1 VTITADDERAA
12 RSERRRAHA
21 VARRRRLYFVRRL
34 IWGGA
39 LTVLAGVVIGLA
51 LSGGGHT
58 RPADAHQSGKAVG
71 ERQSAQV
78 SQLDTTAPYALS
90 SPVERALA
98 FSVGGRIIVA
108 GGLSRGHSAS
118 GVFALDPRSGRLVL
132 LGSMAQ
138 AFHDAAG
145 AVLRGRL
152 FVFGGGPETGTDT
165 VQSFDLS
172 SRVVRV
178 VSHLPRALSDLSA
191 AVVGRTVY
199 LVGGFDGVSPQ
210 RTIYA
215 TTDGRRFRT
224 VAALPVGLR
233 YAAVTSAGGVVVV
246 AGGTSSGGDV
256 SSVYRFDPV
265 ARKVTRIGQLSA
277 PISHAAAFALGSE
290 AVIAGGRGAS
300 GAAVSAVSAIDVRTG
315 RVRHL
320 AALPGPVADAAV
332 ATVADATFLV
342 GGWNGHT
349 VADVMRASRAA
360 PAPAAS
366 AQAATQRSAGATQR
380 ANRTDIYA
388 ATSAG
393 AFSPA
398 VRGVPERVY
407 VPNSRSQ
414 SVDVINPKTFKIIRH
429 FRVGVYPQHI
439 TPSWDLKH
447 LYVNNTASNSLTVIN
462 PRTGRPTGTIP
473 VQDPYNLYFTPDGT
487 TAIVV
492 AETVQRLDLRDPH
505 TWALK
510 ASIPIPAAGPN
521 HLDFSADG
529 GYLLISNEFDG
540 TIVKVDLRLRES
552 TGKLLVGGSP
562 VDVKL
567 SPDGSVFFVA
577 NQGLGGVSVIDPQQM
592 RQIKFIHTGAGAHG
606 MAISRDATRI
616 YVSNR
621 LGHSISVLDPARRA
635 LLTTWHVGGSPDMI
649 QISPDGKQLWVSN
662 RFNRE
667 ISVVDTTTGNVIHKI
682 SVSGSPHGLAYFPQP
697 GRYSLGHNGVYR

>member
-1 VTITADDERAA
+1 LA
-12 RSERRRAHA
+12 A
-21 VARRRRLYFVRRL
+21 VARRRRRHFVRRL
-34 IWGGA
+34 VAVGVFV
-39 LTVLAGVVIGLA
+39 VLVGVLIGLA
-51 LSGGGHT
+51 VSRGG
-58 RPADAHQSGKAVG
+58 RPVRAGAGQKSKAVG
-71 ERQSAQV
+71 KGHVAQV
-78 SQLDTTAPYALS
+78 SQLDTTAPFALPV
-90 SPVERALA
+90 PVERALA
-98 FSVGGRIIVA
+98 FSAGGRIIVA

-118 GVFALDPRSGRLVL
+118 GVFALDPGTGRLVS

-145 AVLRGRL
+145 ALVGGRL
-152 FVFGGGPETGTDT
+152 LVFGGGPETGTDL

-172 SRVVRV
+172 SGAGRV

-191 AVVGRTVY
+191 AVVGDTVY

-224 VAALPVGLR
+224 VGELPVGLR
-233 YAAVTSAGGVVVV
+233 YAAVAGVGGVVIV
-246 AGGTSSGGDV
+246 AGGTSSAGDV

-265 ARKVTRIGQLSA
+265 GGKVVRIARLPA

-290 AVIAGGRGAS
+290 AVVAGGRGGS
-300 GAAVSAVSAIDVRTG
+300 GAAVGAVSAIDVRTG
-315 RVRHL
+315 RVRSL
-320 AALPGPVADAAV
+320 AALPAPVADAAV
-332 ATVADATFLV
+332 ATVDGATFLV

-360 PAPAAS
+360 PTPTAT
-366 AQAATQRSAGATQR
+366 AQTATQSAAGATR
-380 ANRTDIYA
+380 GARRTDIYA
-388 ATSAG
+388 ATGAG

-398 VRGVPERVY
+398 VKGVPERVY

-414 SVDVINPKTFKIIRH
+414 SVDVINPRTFKIIRH

-447 LYVNNTASNSLTVIN
+447 LYVNNTVSNSLTVIN
-462 PRTGRPTGTIP
+462 PRTGKPTGTIH
-473 VQDPYNLYFTPDGT
+473 VEDPYNVYFTPDGT

-492 AETVQRLDLRDPH
+492 AESVQRLDLRDPH

-510 ASIPIPAAGPN
+510 AQIPIPAAGPN

-529 GYLLISNEFDG
+529 SYLLISNEFDG
-540 TIVKVDLRLRES
+540 NIVKVDLRLRQP
-552 TGKLLVGGSP
+552 TAKLLVGGSP

-606 MAISRDATRI
+606 MAISRDGTRI

-621 LGHSISVLDPARRA
+621 LGGSISVLNPARRR
-635 LLTTWHVGGSPDMI
+635 LVTTWHVGGSPDMI

-662 RFNRE
+662 RFTRR
-667 ISVVDTTTGNVIHKI
+667 ISVVDTRTGKLIHTI
-682 SVSGSPHGLAYFPQP
+682 LVSDSPHGLAYFPQP